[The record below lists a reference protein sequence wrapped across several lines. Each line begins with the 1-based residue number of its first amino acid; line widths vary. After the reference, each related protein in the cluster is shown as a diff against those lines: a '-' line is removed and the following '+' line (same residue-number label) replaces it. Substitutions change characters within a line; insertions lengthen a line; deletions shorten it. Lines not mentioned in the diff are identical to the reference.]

1 MIYSK
6 TNTIILSVNYLGSAM
21 NALGFVFCVLTVLS
35 IAAVASHE
43 KLVGASRL
51 RKTFVGHAAANRK
64 VVCEAASEYYAS
76 LKRQPSEAKE
86 AAEEEAAE
94 QKGEGKVPVA
104 PKLNP
109 ECSRLNLFPLVDH
122 GIQEEPVLYEAA
134 AKLLRVFYGD
144 ALFEKKSRAEY
155 KFLDAFLKAAKQ
167 HIKNNQMPALEQI
180 SFHNEKWQAL
190 YYRMLKGTKRNDLL
204 EGIGYPALMDYIRIS
219 QEHSKLCLYHAHPNL
234 LAVYFTP
241 KGAEKLFAQMHGQN
255 APQITREDVERIC
268 RDAHLL
274 LDPLLLEL
282 FDFQKG
288 SHPKRQ
294 KSVVLADDPDSAVSL
309 RKTISM
315 PRASGG

>member
-1 MIYSK
+1 
-6 TNTIILSVNYLGSAM
+6 M

-51 RKTFVGHAAANRK
+51 RKTFVGHAAANRQ
-64 VVCEAASEYYAS
+64 VVCQAASEYYAS

-86 AAEEEAAE
+86 EAEEEEAE
-94 QKGEGKVPVA
+94 EEEAKQRGEGKVPAA
-104 PKLNP
+104 PRLNP
-109 ECSRLNLFPLVDH
+109 ECSRLNLFPLIDPGV
-122 GIQEEPVLYEAA
+122 QEEPVLYEAA

-180 SFHNEKWQAL
+180 SFHNEKWQAI
-190 YYRMLKGTKRNDLL
+190 YYRMLKGTKQNDLL

-219 QEHSKLCLYHAHPNL
+219 QEQSKLCLYHAHPNL

-241 KGAEKLFAQMHGQN
+241 KGAGKLFAQMHAQN

-288 SHPKRQ
+288 RHPKRQ

-309 RKTISM
+309 RKTISI
-315 PRASGG
+315 PSAS